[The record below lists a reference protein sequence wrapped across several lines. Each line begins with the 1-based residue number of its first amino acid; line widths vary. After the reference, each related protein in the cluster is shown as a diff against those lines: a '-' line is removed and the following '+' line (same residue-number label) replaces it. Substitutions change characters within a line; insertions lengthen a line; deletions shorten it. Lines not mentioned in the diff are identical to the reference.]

1 MADHSPK
8 KTPSPAIAGD
18 GAAEHSWDDI
28 DEYEGH
34 PQHEEPGPVDYY
46 SPLVLMAVGV
56 AVLIPSLQLGI
67 GSFADP
73 GPGLWPFL
81 NVLAVL
87 LLCPVILFQRHHFKP
102 PARDGL
108 LRVLG
113 VVAPLLLFVP
123 LYDWAGLIGAGA
135 PALLVI
141 TKFVGGMKWIPA
153 IILSV
158 VTPVAVYVLFAVLLG
173 VNFRPF

>member
-1 MADHSPK
+1 MADHGPE
-8 KTPSPAIAGD
+8 TAPSPAGARD
-18 GAAEHSWDDI
+18 GAAEPPQDVL

-34 PQHEEPGPVDYY
+34 PHADEPGPVDYY
-46 SPLVLMAVGV
+46 SPLVMIAVGV
-56 AVLIPSLQLGI
+56 LVLIPSLQLGI
-67 GSFADP
+67 GSFSDP

-87 LLCPVILFQRHHFKP
+87 LLSPVILLQRHRFTP
-102 PARDGL
+102 PSRAGL

-113 VVAPLLLFVP
+113 VFVPILLFVP

-141 TKFVGGMKWIPA
+141 TKFVGGMRWIPA

-158 VTPVAVYVLFAVLLG
+158 LTPVIVYVLFAVLLG